1 MGLRSRLTKIGAELK
16 SAGEAASKLSL
27 RRGMDAIAEPG
38 PEPPVIARLVVEV
51 RSDGSRTI
59 ARGALEA
66 GGEAAAL
73 EARGTT
79 PAQLAACGVELA
91 TVVTGHGRACLLE
104 HLGRRRDAVRIE
116 ERFSLRFAETNNAM
130 SLARA
135 RWHLNPGWRRKAS
148 LLRATL
154 APDDRFSPWAVA
166 KRLKALRAH
175 WH

>member
-1 MGLRSRLTKIGAELK
+1 MLRPRVGIMGLRSRLTKIGAELK

-27 RRGMDAIAEPG
+27 RRGSAELAEPG

-79 PAQLAACGVELA
+79 PAQLAA
-91 TVVTGHGRACLLE
+91 
-104 HLGRRRDAVRIE
+104 
-116 ERFSLRFAETNNAM
+116 
-130 SLARA
+130 SLARSLFTA
-135 RWHLNPGWRRKAS
+135 PL
-148 LLRATL
+148 LLRHMARTTDGHDGPQP
-154 APDDRFSPWAVA
+154 PDASELDAGDRG
-166 KRLKALRAH
+166 
-175 WH
+175 